1 MWFRVLGFLDLA
13 FRVLGFRVA
22 SELLL
27 NYKSYNSLG
36 SIKAAYIGDGI
47 EKYYRAYDG
56 RY

>member
-27 NYKSYNSLG
+27 NYISYSLG
-36 SIKAAYIGDGI
+36 SIKAGFIGDDI
-47 EKYYRAYDG
+47 EEYYRAYDG